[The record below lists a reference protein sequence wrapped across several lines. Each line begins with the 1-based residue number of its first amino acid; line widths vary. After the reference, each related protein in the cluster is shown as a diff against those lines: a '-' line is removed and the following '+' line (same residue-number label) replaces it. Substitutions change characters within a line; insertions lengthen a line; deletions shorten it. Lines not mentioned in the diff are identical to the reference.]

1 MGTTI
6 AITGATSGIGE
17 EAAVQLARLGHRI
30 ILIGRNRER
39 GEAALARVTDAN
51 RRAQH
56 KLHIADL
63 SLVREARRLADTL
76 SYEETQL
83 DVLANNAGAIF
94 ERREETA
101 EGVERTFATDH
112 LGPWVLTMALTPLLR
127 SSEARVIQTS
137 SIAHRGARLAGDD
150 WQLRGGWSSWRAYC
164 NAKLMNLLMTR
175 ELRRREARLTSVAFH
190 PGFIASRFGTT
201 GEGMA
206 GLAGIAQRLV
216 AKTPEVGAQTLI
228 HLATAD
234 LGRDPPLYWANNKP
248 ARMSKHA
255 EDDTLAT
262 KLWAESARLADLV
275 GLVPA

>member
-1 MGTTI
+1 MGNI

-17 EAAVQLARLGHRI
+17 EAAVALARLGHRI
-30 ILIGRNRER
+30 LLIGRNRER
-39 GEAALARVTDAN
+39 GEAALARVQEAG

-63 SLVREARRLADTL
+63 SLVREARRLADDL
-76 SYEETQL
+76 MYEETRL

-94 ERREETA
+94 DSREETR

-112 LGPWVLTMALTPLLR
+112 LGPWVLTTALTPLLR

-137 SIAHRGARLAGDD
+137 SIAHRGARLDPDD
-150 WQLRGGWSSWRAYC
+150 WELRQGWSSWRAYC

-175 ELRRREARLTSVAFH
+175 ELRRREARLTAVAFH

-206 GLAGIAQRLV
+206 GLGGLAQRLV
-216 AKTPEVGAQTLI
+216 AKSPEVGAQTLV

-234 LGRDPPLYWANNKP
+234 LGRDPALYWASRKP
-248 ARMSKHA
+248 ARVSGRA
-255 EDDTLAT
+255 EDEQLAG
-262 KLWAESARLADLV
+262 KLWAESARLADHV
-275 GLVPA
+275 GVVPA